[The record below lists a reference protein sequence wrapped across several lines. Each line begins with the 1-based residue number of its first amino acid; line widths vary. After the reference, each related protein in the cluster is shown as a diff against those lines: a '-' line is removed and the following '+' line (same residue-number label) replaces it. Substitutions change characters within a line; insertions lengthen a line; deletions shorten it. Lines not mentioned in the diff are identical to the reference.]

1 MNVKWMEPPAWWVK
15 WKPLRWVLAIVVLYW
30 FFGTLMP
37 RLREDPPLPAVPVA
51 VESESVADATD
62 APAQTAS
69 IAAVP
74 TTPLPTKPGKP
85 ASAPP
90 KPVVTE
96 DEKPAEAAP
105 TPTPAP
111 VPAKKTDAA
120 SSAAAESAAPT
131 TAEQDAVEEPD
142 PAAPYTAVE
151 TTRVELINGLRSY
164 ESLESIQATLAQGN
178 FASELSTI
186 NKDTQGG
193 RYPPYRS
200 DTLVI
205 AKYQHAGIEGRL
217 TLEFFNDRL
226 YQSHFAPQQPTE
238 YLRWL
243 RAHGTPLPIKRTGRS
258 SLTRGDLE
266 VTTNID
272 FAVTE
277 VGSLMG
283 TKPYV
288 QWTDTRLSIQMRN
301 WGPIP

>member
-1 MNVKWMEPPAWWVK
+1 MNVKWLEPPAWWVK

-37 RLREDPPLPAVPVA
+37 GLREDPPLPAVPVA
-51 VESESVADATD
+51 VEAESAAE
-62 APAQTAS
+62 S
-69 IAAVP
+69 IDTPVPPVQQAEPDKPAAVVP
-74 TTPLPTKPGKP
+74 
-85 ASAPP
+85 APP
-90 KPVVTE
+90 KPAAPAPAPP
-96 DEKPAEAAP
+96 KPAEAAP
-105 TPTPAP
+105 TPAP
-111 VPAKKTDAA
+111 VPVKKTEAA

-151 TTRVELINGLRSY
+151 ATRVDLINGLRSY
-164 ESLESIQATLAQGN
+164 ESLESIQATLAQQN

-226 YQSHFAPQQPTE
+226 YQTHFVPQQPTE

-258 SLTRGDLE
+258 SLIRGDLE

-288 QWTDTRLSIQMRN
+288 QWTDTRLSTQMRN